1 MKTPVKLAFALALSG
16 SISLPAHADFF
27 GRTDPESSAGF
38 AMMRQN
44 NILLRNGDDVL
55 QRIRDGFQFDE
66 VNSELVRRF
75 ERTYAANPAGFER
88 TFNRGNKYLFH
99 IINEVERRGMPTE
112 IALLPMVESAFVA
125 TAESPVG
132 AAGLWQF
139 MPATGRQYGLEQ
151 TWWYDG
157 RRDVTAA
164 TRAALDY
171 LENLYGLFGDW
182 SLALAAYNWGEGN
195 VSRAIERNRARGLP
209 TDFENLRLPNETRQY
224 VPKLLA
230 VRNVL
235 REPGR
240 FGVQMGKLPNQPYFV
255 AVTTSRHMDLDVAA
269 RLAGIAQEDLRQL
282 NPGYNR
288 PLLAYKSGRQLL
300 VPAQQ
305 IDHFER
311 NLAAHQ
317 ESLTRWQ
324 AVVVQ
329 EDETLA
335 DLATRYNMSERELK
349 QVNRISSIRAGQPL
363 LVAAGSVQTTT
374 PDDAP
379 QVAQA
384 ATQPVRLAMASL
396 TESPA
401 AQFKTAATDKTAT
414 PFADIATADAPKPVA
429 ASPKTAAAAG
439 TPFADIASA
448 TTDTPSA
455 STRQTVAE
463 AVAPAEVSGTSAP
476 RGIATVK
483 PASQMPQARYVV
495 AQGDTLYSIAQRH
508 NMKPDELRAL
518 NSLDSNTVR
527 TGQPLKV
534 AAAQPAAIPP
544 VAPSMIAT
552 VSAVQAMDDTRPAG
566 NGIIRVSQDA
576 GSQQYVVQ
584 TGDTAYS
591 IARKFGVAYRDLAR
605 WNDAR
610 QLQRLQPGHK
620 VLIVGS

>member
-240 FGVQMGKLPNQPYFV
+240 FGVQMGKLPNRPYFV

-384 ATQPVRLAMASL
+384 ATQPV
-396 TESPA
+396 
-401 AQFKTAATDKTAT
+401 
-414 PFADIATADAPKPVA
+414 A

-483 PASQMPQARYVV
+483 PASQMHEARYVV

-534 AAAQPAAIPP
+534 AATQPAAIPP

-552 VSAVQAMDDTRPAG
+552 VSAAQAMDDTRPAG

>member
-240 FGVQMGKLPNQPYFV
+240 FGVQMGKLPNRPYFV

-384 ATQPVRLAMASL
+384 ATQPV
-396 TESPA
+396 
-401 AQFKTAATDKTAT
+401 
-414 PFADIATADAPKPVA
+414 A

-552 VSAVQAMDDTRPAG
+552 VSAAQAMDDTRPAG

>member
-1 MKTPVKLAFALALSG
+1 
-16 SISLPAHADFF
+16 
-27 GRTDPESSAGF
+27 
-38 AMMRQN
+38 MMRQN

-240 FGVQMGKLPNQPYFV
+240 FGVQMGKLPNRPYFV

-384 ATQPVRLAMASL
+384 ATQPV
-396 TESPA
+396 
-401 AQFKTAATDKTAT
+401 
-414 PFADIATADAPKPVA
+414 A

-534 AAAQPAAIPP
+534 AATQPAAIPP

-552 VSAVQAMDDTRPAG
+552 VSAAQAMDDTRPAG

>member
-112 IALLPMVESAFVA
+112 IALLPMMESAFVA

-240 FGVQMGKLPNQPYFV
+240 FGVQMGKLPNRPYFV

-379 QVAQA
+379 QVA
-384 ATQPVRLAMASL
+384 
-396 TESPA
+396 
-401 AQFKTAATDKTAT
+401 
-414 PFADIATADAPKPVA
+414 
-429 ASPKTAAAAG
+429 
-439 TPFADIASA
+439 
-448 TTDTPSA
+448 
-455 STRQTVAE
+455 
-463 AVAPAEVSGTSAP
+463 
-476 RGIATVK
+476 
-483 PASQMPQARYVV
+483 
-495 AQGDTLYSIAQRH
+495 
-508 NMKPDELRAL
+508 
-518 NSLDSNTVR
+518 
-527 TGQPLKV
+527 
-534 AAAQPAAIPP
+534 
-544 VAPSMIAT
+544 
-552 VSAVQAMDDTRPAG
+552 
-566 NGIIRVSQDA
+566 
-576 GSQQYVVQ
+576 
-584 TGDTAYS
+584 
-591 IARKFGVAYRDLAR
+591 
-605 WNDAR
+605 
-610 QLQRLQPGHK
+610 
-620 VLIVGS
+620 

>member
-88 TFNRGNKYLFH
+88 IINRGNKYLFH

-317 ESLTRWQ
+317 EPLTRWQ

-349 QVNRISSIRAGQPL
+349 QVNRVSSIRAGQPL

-374 PDDAP
+374 QDDVP

-384 ATQPVRLAMASL
+384 AAQPVRLAMAS
-396 TESPA
+396 PA
-401 AQFKTAATDKTAT
+401 ASPTAPLKTAATDKAAA
-414 PFADIATADAPKPVA
+414 PFADIATADAPKLVA
-429 ASPKTAAAAG
+429 ASPKTAAPD
-439 TPFADIASA
+439 TPFADIASTA
-448 TTDTPSA
+448 DAPVVPA
-455 STRQTVAE
+455 RLAVAE
-463 AVAPAEVSGTSAP
+463 AAAPAEASGTTAA
-476 RGIATVK
+476 RRITAVK

-534 AAAQPAAIPP
+534 AAAQPAAMQPT
-544 VAPSMIAT
+544 APAMIAT
-552 VSAVQAMDDTRPAG
+552 VSATDDTSPTG